1 MYKTNEDKYYISK
14 TEMEEKLVALLGGR
28 AAEAIAINDIS
39 TGASNDIERAS
50 KIARAMVTKYG
61 MSETL
66 GTITFGSVQEEVFL
80 GRDFTS
86 KQNFSEELSAKIDT
100 EIRRILDQC
109 YAETESLLREHEAEL
124 VRVAEAL
131 LVLETID
138 GEQFEAL
145 YTGTKTVEEI
155 RAEVEE
161 ETRKREEANK
171 IEAEA
176 RAKRRERQRG
186 ADHEEKEKPRHASS
200 SSTFSTASSP
210 MKISTSTRS
219 ALPEAQTSASRSP

>member
-1 MYKTNEDKYYISK
+1 MHTI
-14 TEMEEKLVALLGGR
+14 LLGGR
-28 AAEAIAINDIS
+28 VSEALHLDDIS
-39 TGASNDIERAS
+39 TGASNDLERAT
-50 KIARAMVTKYG
+50 KLAHDMVAKYG
-61 MSETL
+61 MTEAIGPVNYSDAD
-66 GTITFGSVQEEVFL
+66 EVFL

-131 LVLETID
+131 LMLETID

-176 RAKRRERQRG
+176 RAKRREQEAKELVPIPCWKQRRERLLTSR
-186 ADHEEKEKPRHASS
+186 HSKTKRRKPLLMLR
-200 SSTFSTASSP
+200 
-210 MKISTSTRS
+210 
-219 ALPEAQTSASRSP
+219 LC